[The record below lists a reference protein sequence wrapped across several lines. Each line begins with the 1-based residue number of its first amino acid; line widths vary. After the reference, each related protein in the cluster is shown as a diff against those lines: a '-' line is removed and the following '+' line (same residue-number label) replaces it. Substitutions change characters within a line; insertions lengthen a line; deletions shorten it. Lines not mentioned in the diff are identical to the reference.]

1 MKAIVKDN
9 SNNILF
15 RIKEYLKSILEDF
28 KSVLDGKIE
37 ATSFDEYESIDFKIV
52 QILKKSVKESDERG
66 NELRDSIGVPSKQK
80 KKNITKTTSKKVVEP
95 KTNVVNPI
103 INRTTNTDRNI
114 SLIKGFDNER

>member
-15 RIKEYLKSILEDF
+15 RIKEDVKSCLSILMGKTEEFSRD
-28 KSVLDGKIE
+28 SLDDYETSDYETVQALKESEKKINKA
-37 ATSFDEYESIDFKIV
+37 ATEYES
-52 QILKKSVKESDERG
+52 
-66 NELRDSIGVPSKQK
+66 SIGIPSQQK
-80 KKNITKTTSKKVVEP
+80 KTNITKTTTKKVAEP
-95 KTNVVNPI
+95 KANVINPI

>member
-15 RIKEYLKSILEDF
+15 RIKEDVKSCLSILMGKTEEFSRD
-28 KSVLDGKIE
+28 SLDDYETSDYETVQALKESEKKINKA
-37 ATSFDEYESIDFKIV
+37 ATEYES
-52 QILKKSVKESDERG
+52 
-66 NELRDSIGVPSKQK
+66 SIGIPSQQK

-103 INRTTNTDRNI
+103 INKTTNIDRNI

>member
-15 RIKEYLKSILEDF
+15 RIKEDAKSCLSILMGKTEEFSRD
-28 KSVLDGKIE
+28 SLDDYETSDYEAVQALKESEKKINKA
-37 ATSFDEYESIDFKIV
+37 ATEYE
-52 QILKKSVKESDERG
+52 L
-66 NELRDSIGVPSKQK
+66 SIGIPSQQK
-80 KKNITKTTSKKVVEP
+80 KKNITKTTPKRVAEP
-95 KTNVVNPI
+95 KTNVINPI

>member
-15 RIKEYLKSILEDF
+15 RIKEDAKSCLSILMGKTEEFSRD
-28 KSVLDGKIE
+28 SLDDYETSDYETVQALKESEKKINKA
-37 ATSFDEYESIDFKIV
+37 ATEYE
-52 QILKKSVKESDERG
+52 L
-66 NELRDSIGVPSKQK
+66 SIGIPSQQK
-80 KKNITKTTSKKVVEP
+80 KKNITKTTPKRVTEP
-95 KTNVVNPI
+95 KTNVINPI

>member
-15 RIKEYLKSILEDF
+15 RIKEDAKSCLSILMGKTEEFSRD
-28 KSVLDGKIE
+28 SLDDYETSDYETVQALKESEKKINKV
-37 ATSFDEYESIDFKIV
+37 ATEYES
-52 QILKKSVKESDERG
+52 
-66 NELRDSIGVPSKQK
+66 SIGIPSQSK
-80 KKNITKTTSKKVVEP
+80 KKNIAKTTSKRVVEP
-95 KTNVVNPI
+95 KANFINPI

>member
-15 RIKEYLKSILEDF
+15 RIKEDAKSCLSILMGKTEEFSRD
-28 KSVLDGKIE
+28 SLDDYETSDYETVQALKESEKKINKA
-37 ATSFDEYESIDFKIV
+37 ATEYES
-52 QILKKSVKESDERG
+52 
-66 NELRDSIGVPSKQK
+66 SIGIPSQQK
-80 KKNITKTTSKKVVEP
+80 KKNITKTTPKRVTEP
-95 KTNVVNPI
+95 KTNVINPI

>member
-9 SNNILF
+9 SINILF
-15 RIKEYLKSILEDF
+15 RIKEDVKSCLSILMGKTEEFSRD
-28 KSVLDGKIE
+28 SLDDYETSDYETVQALKESEKKINKA
-37 ATSFDEYESIDFKIV
+37 ATEYES
-52 QILKKSVKESDERG
+52 
-66 NELRDSIGVPSKQK
+66 SIGIPSQQK
-80 KKNITKTTSKKVVEP
+80 KTNITKTTSKKVVEP

>member
-15 RIKEYLKSILEDF
+15 RIKEDAKSCLSILMGKTEEFSRD
-28 KSVLDGKIE
+28 SLDDYETSDYETVQALKESEKKINKA
-37 ATSFDEYESIDFKIV
+37 ATEYES
-52 QILKKSVKESDERG
+52 
-66 NELRDSIGVPSKQK
+66 SIGIPSQQK
-80 KKNITKTTSKKVVEP
+80 KKNITKTTPKRVAEP
-95 KTNVVNPI
+95 NTNVINPI

>member
-15 RIKEYLKSILEDF
+15 RIKEDVKSCLSILMGKTEEFSRD
-28 KSVLDGKIE
+28 SLDDYETSDYETVQALKESEKKINKA
-37 ATSFDEYESIDFKIV
+37 ATEYES
-52 QILKKSVKESDERG
+52 
-66 NELRDSIGVPSKQK
+66 SIGIPSQQK
-80 KKNITKTTSKKVVEP
+80 KTNITKTTSKKVVEP

>member
-15 RIKEYLKSILEDF
+15 RIKEDAKSCLSILMGKTEEFSRD
-28 KSVLDGKIE
+28 SLDDYETSDYETVQALKESEKKINKA
-37 ATSFDEYESIDFKIV
+37 ATEYES
-52 QILKKSVKESDERG
+52 
-66 NELRDSIGVPSKQK
+66 SIGIPSQQK
-80 KKNITKTTSKKVVEP
+80 KKNITKTTPKRVAEP
-95 KTNVVNPI
+95 KTNVINPI

>member
-15 RIKEYLKSILEDF
+15 RIKEDVKSCLSILMGKTEEFSRD
-28 KSVLDGKIE
+28 SLDDYETSDYETVQALKESEKKINKA
-37 ATSFDEYESIDFKIV
+37 ATEYE
-52 QILKKSVKESDERG
+52 L
-66 NELRDSIGVPSKQK
+66 SIGIPSQQK
-80 KKNITKTTSKKVVEP
+80 KKNITKTTTKKVAEP

>member
-15 RIKEYLKSILEDF
+15 RIKEDVKSCLSILMGKTEEFSRD
-28 KSVLDGKIE
+28 SLDDYETSDYETVQALKESEKKINKA
-37 ATSFDEYESIDFKIV
+37 ATEYES
-52 QILKKSVKESDERG
+52 
-66 NELRDSIGVPSKQK
+66 SIGIPSQQK
-80 KKNITKTTSKKVVEP
+80 KKNITKTTPKRVTEP
-95 KTNVVNPI
+95 KTNVINPI

>member
-15 RIKEYLKSILEDF
+15 RIKEDVKSCLSILMGKTEEFSRD
-28 KSVLDGKIE
+28 SLDDYETSDYETVQALKESEKKINKA
-37 ATSFDEYESIDFKIV
+37 ATEYES
-52 QILKKSVKESDERG
+52 
-66 NELRDSIGVPSKQK
+66 SIGIPSQQK
-80 KKNITKTTSKKVVEP
+80 KKNITKTTPKRVAEP
-95 KTNVVNPI
+95 KTNVINPI

>member
-15 RIKEYLKSILEDF
+15 RIKEDAKSCLSILMGKTEEFSRD
-28 KSVLDGKIE
+28 SLDDYETSDYETVQALKESEKKINKV
-37 ATSFDEYESIDFKIV
+37 ATEYES
-52 QILKKSVKESDERG
+52 
-66 NELRDSIGVPSKQK
+66 SIGIPSQQK

>member
-15 RIKEYLKSILEDF
+15 RIKEDVKSCLSILMGKTEEFSRD
-28 KSVLDGKIE
+28 SLDDYETSDYETVQALKESEKKINKA
-37 ATSFDEYESIDFKIV
+37 ATEYES
-52 QILKKSVKESDERG
+52 
-66 NELRDSIGVPSKQK
+66 SIGIPSQQK
-80 KKNITKTTSKKVVEP
+80 KKNITKTTPKRVAEP
-95 KTNVVNPI
+95 KANVINPI